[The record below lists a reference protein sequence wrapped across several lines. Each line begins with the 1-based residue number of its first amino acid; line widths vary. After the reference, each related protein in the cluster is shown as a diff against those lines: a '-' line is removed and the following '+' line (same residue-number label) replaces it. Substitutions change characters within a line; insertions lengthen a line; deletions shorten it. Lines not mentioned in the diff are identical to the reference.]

1 MLYGPNPLPRG
12 ERIHNIGKDR
22 LKLVMILNLF
32 FSLTAMSI
40 VCILSR
46 FSSTRGQN
54 FKIAIYVHNSTK
66 NCT

>member
-32 FSLTAMSI
+32 FLTDGNEYCMHS
-40 VCILSR
+40 
-46 FSSTRGQN
+46 
-54 FKIAIYVHNSTK
+54 K
-66 NCT
+66 